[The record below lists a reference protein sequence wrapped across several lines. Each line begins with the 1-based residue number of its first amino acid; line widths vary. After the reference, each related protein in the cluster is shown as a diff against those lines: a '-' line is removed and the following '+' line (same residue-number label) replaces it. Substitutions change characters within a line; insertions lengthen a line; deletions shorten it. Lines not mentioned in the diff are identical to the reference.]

1 MTTIVNT
8 IEALG
13 RQIAFYPAVARA
25 FGDVST
31 AVLVCQFIY
40 WRKKVGQKEIYKTRE
55 EIEAETAIKPDAQ
68 RRIFKELSSKGFVNI
83 VKKGLPARN
92 YYRFNWQKI
101 DQFLSDFLC
110 EKEATTSDS
119 DLPMSSDSDLPT
131 TSIGDL
137 PMSSGGESPQQYM
150 ANPHDT
156 SLRSPT
162 TTSIDYSLNYSTDY
176 NTKEKAKKI
185 DPPPTSK
192 PTFDNDSFEIFWKA
206 GLPKVKKQAAI
217 KAFIAKLKTSGMSAK
232 EFATML
238 ATDIN
243 KRLTAKQFGFDKLHP
258 TTYLNNH
265 RWEDEIIK
273 HNDSSTTSCGLPR
286 TFGHIDYSAGLIQNE
301 DGSYAF

>member
-25 FGDVST
+25 FGDIST

-101 DQFLSDFLC
+101 DQFLSDFLY
-110 EKEATTSDS
+110 EKETTT
-119 DLPMSSDSDLPT
+119 SDSDLPT
-131 TSIGDL
+131 TSSGDL

-162 TTSIDYSLNYSTDY
+162 TTSIDYSLNYSIDY
-176 NTKEKAKKI
+176 NTKEKSKKI
-185 DPPPTSK
+185 DPPPTSS

-217 KAFIAKLKTSGMSAK
+217 KAFIAKLKSSGMSAK

-243 KRLTAKQFGFDKLHP
+243 KRLTAKQFGFDQLHP
-258 TTYLNNH
+258 TTYLNGS
-265 RWEDEIIK
+265 RWEDEIIESK
-273 HNDSSTTSCGLPR
+273 VKTELPR
-286 TFGHIDYSAGLIQNE
+286 HFGDIDYAEGLTQNE